1 MTLAQAI
8 LLLPPGVYLK
18 CGCEQNPETGA
29 AFGSAALF
37 AEPPEDGWPNPRHPA
52 DRFLDRVI
60 VSISTDETDFEAFE
74 NLTVLMIVERYGN
87 GLQKAKARAKLDQQ
101 TARRHQ
107 DAQQRANTTAIKANW

>member
-8 LLLPPGVYLK
+8 LLIPPGVYLK

-37 AEPPEDGWPNPRHPA
+37 AEPPEDGWSDPRHPA
-52 DRFLDRVI
+52 DKFLDQVI
-60 VSISTDETDFEAFE
+60 VSITTDETDFEAFE

-87 GLQKAKARAKLDQQ
+87 DRQKAEARAKLDRQ
-101 TARRHQ
+101 ADRRHMPRV
-107 DAQQRANTTAIKANW
+107 DTTTKAGW